1 MAPEVMHLEATY
13 VYTKYGGHL
22 FRNICAVGQE
32 FTLCNLRIASYVQN
46 KKKKGIKDSYIE
58 TRGSMWNSST
68 PPKLKFTDKAAF
80 NPWFK
85 QGKTEGFRVVI

>member
-1 MAPEVMHLEATY
+1 MFKT
-13 VYTKYGGHL
+13 
-22 FRNICAVGQE
+22 
-32 FTLCNLRIASYVQN
+32 